1 MVNSCR
7 INSRGTRTLLLL
19 VACITQLAHAAA
31 IPVESQTQTSLA
43 QDTGLATWETATNNV
58 HLRLTQISPE
68 QARAF
73 MQARGLDEKSVN
85 EFARTCVYMMVLR
98 NDSKLPIKYC
108 MAEWRYTPHIDT
120 GRYTPQMN
128 AARYIPNLGTP
139 QLMLGKHDWQ
149 ARWQPRKLAKSVKLA
164 FDWSQ
169 FPFEQTFSPGDW
181 NQGMTTFEL
190 PAGSR
195 FDLLYR
201 WWQDGKLYQG
211 TLRDVQC
218 PASFD

>member
-1 MVNSCR
+1 MKTGGS
-7 INSRGTRTLLLL
+7 TLIFLL
-19 VACITQLAHAAA
+19 VIASVAQFVHAAA
-31 IPVESQTQTSLA
+31 IPVESQTQASLA
-43 QDTGLATWETATNNV
+43 QETNIATWETKSNDV
-58 HLRLTQISPE
+58 HLRLTQISPN

-73 MQARGLDEKSVN
+73 MQARGLDEKSVA
-85 EFARTCVYMMVLR
+85 EFSHTCVYMTVLR

-108 MAEWRYTPHIDT
+108 LAEWRYV
-120 GRYTPQMN
+120 
-128 AARYIPNLGTP
+128 PNLGTP
-139 QLMLGKHDWQ
+139 QLMLGKHDWL
-149 ARWQPRKLAKSVKLA
+149 ARWQPRKLAKQVKLA

-169 FPFEQTFSPGDW
+169 FPFEQAFSPGDW

-201 WWQDGKLYQG
+201 WWQDSKLYEG

-218 PASFD
+218 PATFD